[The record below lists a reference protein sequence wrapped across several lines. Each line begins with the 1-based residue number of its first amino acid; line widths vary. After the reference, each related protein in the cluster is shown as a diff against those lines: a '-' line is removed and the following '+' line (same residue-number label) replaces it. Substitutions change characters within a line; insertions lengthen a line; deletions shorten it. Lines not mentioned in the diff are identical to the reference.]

1 MKLFSSLNFYK
12 KGMTIIEILVA
23 VGILGLIMVS
33 IGSFQTDIFNYNKFS
48 EDSLSGIQDARSI
61 LRVMVK
67 ELRSTSPSSDAT
79 NTMTFFVD
87 TDADGLKEKI
97 RYFIEN
103 KTLKRGSIKPS
114 GNPLTYNNVNEKF
127 STLAYNIVSATS
139 TALFEFFDDN
149 YAGTSTPLIYPISVT
164 DIQLVRINLLIDA
177 DPIKLPELK
186 TYTSQVS
193 LRNLKD
199 NL

>member
-1 MKLFSSLNFYK
+1 
-12 KGMTIIEILVA
+12 MTIIEILVA

-67 ELRSTSPSSDAT
+67 ELRSTSPSS
-79 NTMTFFVD
+79 
-87 TDADGLKEKI
+87 DGLKEKI

>member
-1 MKLFSSLNFYK
+1 
-12 KGMTIIEILVA
+12 MTIIEILVA

-67 ELRSTSPSSDAT
+67 ELRSTSPSSDGSFAINQVAT